1 MQGLRLKVGPL
12 LHLRVGRWVCP
23 TIGHLASLRPDRHWD
38 TRIGRRLTSVGE
50 APFAPVQPMPAKSP
64 VIVRPVRDADIP
76 AITAIYSHAVLHG
89 LASFEVDA
97 PDAAEMTKRMR
108 AVVDAGFP
116 YLVAEVDGRV
126 LGYAYAGL
134 YRTRP
139 AYWNSAENSV
149 YVSPDAHRLGVGR
162 ALLRELIDIMT
173 QRGFRQMIAVI
184 GDSGNAGSIG
194 LHRALGFTFCGTIH
208 SVGYKH
214 GRWLDSVIMQKALG
228 PGDTS
233 PPDRVA

>member
-1 MQGLRLKVGPL
+1 MP
-12 LHLRVGRWVCP
+12 
-23 TIGHLASLRPDRHWD
+23 SLN
-38 TRIGRRLTSVGE
+38 
-50 APFAPVQPMPAKSP
+50 
-64 VIVRPVRDADIP
+64 VRPVREADIP
-76 AITAIYSHAVLHG
+76 AIAAIYAHAVLHG
-89 LASFEVDA
+89 RASFEIEP
-97 PDAAEMTKRMR
+97 PDEAEMTRRMR

-116 YLVAEVDGRV
+116 YLVAEKDGTV

-162 ALLRELIDIMT
+162 ALLASLIEIMT
-173 QRGFRQMIAVI
+173 GLGFRQMIAVI

-194 LHRALGFTFCGTIH
+194 LHRALGFTYCGVIH

-214 GRWLDSVIMQKALG
+214 GRWLDSVIMQRALG
-228 PGDTS
+228 PGDTT
-233 PPDRVA
+233 PPDREK